1 MTAGPHMRSIPPTT
15 EGPPLRIAV
24 WNAAG
29 LPHYFTTG
37 IGKVLV
43 NVVGALDRK
52 PGVEVVFHVPKRPTA
67 SAVADPDL
75 SPLGWL
81 KRRTVPHTAPALD
94 AMWRTTGW
102 PSFDR
107 WAGDCSWLF
116 CPLELW
122 CPPGRMK
129 YAIVVH
135 DVYQFESD
143 FPHRSWRLSMKR
155 RLVWERA
162 LKRADVIFS
171 VSGFTKQRLVALFGI
186 DDRKVVVCPN
196 AVEASYTNRD
206 EEGDRQIAKQFIKGP
221 YVLNVGGLRRKKG
234 GAAQLAL
241 AAELARRKLD
251 LRLLIVGPVDPEFAE
266 EARGR
271 SHLVLVER
279 GIPDESLRALT
290 AQARVCMMLSE
301 YEGFGIPLLEGM
313 ASGVPVLGA
322 NRASIPE
329 VVGSPEFLVE
339 PGDTSSIADRI
350 ERLHADS
357 MARHDAVQKGK
368 ARVAMFSWD
377 KSAEIILGAMR
388 ARS

>member
-1 MTAGPHMRSIPPTT
+1 MPVETNSDRHQVA
-15 EGPPLRIAV
+15 PPLRIAV

-29 LPHYFTTG
+29 LPPYFTTG

-43 NVVGALDRK
+43 NVVSELDRK
-52 PGVEVVFHVPKRPTA
+52 PGVEVVFHVPKRPTPY
-67 SAVADPDL
+67 AVADPDL
-75 SPLGWL
+75 SPLGAMR
-81 KRRTVPHTAPALD
+81 RRTVPHTVPFLD
-94 AMWRTTGW
+94 AAWRTFGA

-122 CPPGRMK
+122 CPPGRMN
-129 YAIVVH
+129 YAVVVH
-135 DVYQFESD
+135 DVYQFEPD
-143 FPHRSWRLSMKR
+143 FPHRTWRLSLKR

-162 LKRADVIFS
+162 LKRANLIFS
-171 VSGFTKQRLVALFGI
+171 VSEFTKQRLVELFGLDAGKI
-186 DDRKVVVCPN
+186 VVCPN
-196 AVEASYTNRD
+196 AVD
-206 EEGDRQIAKQFIKGP
+206 EGYAKRAGSGDLQAVAKFITGP
-221 YVLNVGGLRRKKG
+221 YILNVGGLRRKKG

-241 AAELARRKLD
+241 AAELARRKSD
-251 LRLLIVGPVDPEFAE
+251 LRLLVVGPIDPEFADA
-266 EARGR
+266 ARGQP
-271 SHLVLVER
+271 HLVLVER

-368 ARVAMFSWD
+368 ARVAMFSWE
-377 KSAEIILGAMR
+377 KSAEIILEAMR

>member
-1 MTAGPHMRSIPPTT
+1 MMAGPHSPEVSPTV
-15 EGPPLRIAV
+15 GSAPLRIAV

-29 LPHYFTTG
+29 LPPYFTTG

-43 NVVGALDRK
+43 NVVGALDRT
-52 PGVEVVFHVPKRPTA
+52 PNVEVVFHVPKRPTPY
-67 SAVADPDL
+67 AVANPDL
-75 SPLGWL
+75 SPLGGVL
-81 KRRTVPHTAPALD
+81 RRTVPHTAPALD
-94 AMWRTTGW
+94 AMWRTLGW
-102 PSFDR
+102 PAFDR
-107 WAGDCSWLF
+107 WAGDCTWLF

-129 YAIVVH
+129 YAVVVH
-135 DVYQFESD
+135 DVYQFEPE

-162 LKRADVIFS
+162 LNRADLIFS
-171 VSGFTKQRLVALFGI
+171 VSEFTKQRLTALFGI
-186 DDRKVVVCPN
+186 DSGKVVVCPN
-196 AVEASYTNRD
+196 AVEDSYANRN
-206 EEGDRQIAKQFIKGP
+206 EESDRQAAEKFIKGP

-241 AAELARRKLD
+241 AEELAQRKSD
-251 LRLLIVGPVDPEFAE
+251 LRLLVVGPVDSEFAE

-271 SHLVLVER
+271 SHLVIVDR
-279 GIPDESLRALT
+279 GIPDEELRALT
-290 AQARVCMMLSE
+290 ARARVCMMLSE

-329 VVGSPEFLVE
+329 VVGSSEFLVE
-339 PGDTSSIADRI
+339 PDDPRSIADRI

-357 MARHDAVQKGK
+357 DARHDALEKGK
-368 ARVAMFSWD
+368 NRVGMFSWD